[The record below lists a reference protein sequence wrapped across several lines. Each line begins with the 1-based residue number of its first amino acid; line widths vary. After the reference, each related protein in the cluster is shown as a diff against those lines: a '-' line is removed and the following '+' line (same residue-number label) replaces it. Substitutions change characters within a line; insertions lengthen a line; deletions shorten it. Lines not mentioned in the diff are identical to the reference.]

1 MAAALL
7 RDFRDREEVSERRSK
22 AKEHGEKTN
31 KTAGRVTSA
40 DKIEE
45 FLGRWSS
52 GQARANLCF
61 VASPGEIT
69 AHR

>member
-7 RDFRDREEVSERRSK
+7 RDFGDGEEVSERRSK

-45 FLGRWSS
+45 FLGRWS
-52 GQARANLCF
+52 
-61 VASPGEIT
+61 
-69 AHR
+69 